1 MYFPGSGNVEH
12 GSFFEKKNKNK
23 QTKKKTQRFWAN
35 FTMFLF
41 KKHQEITNDWQTFA
55 FSKAC

>member
-23 QTKKKTQRFWAN
+23 QINKKKNPTI
-35 FTMFLF
+35 L
-41 KKHQEITNDWQTFA
+41 
-55 FSKAC
+55 SKFYNVSL